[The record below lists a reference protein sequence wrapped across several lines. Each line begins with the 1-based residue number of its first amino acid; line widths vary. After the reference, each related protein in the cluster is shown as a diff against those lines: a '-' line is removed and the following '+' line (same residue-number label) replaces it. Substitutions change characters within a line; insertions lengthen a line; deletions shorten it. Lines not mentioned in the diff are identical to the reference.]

1 MQDMNKS
8 DSTFRTKLVL
18 FILLAIITTGCTTIR
33 TEIDVPIKNNGK
45 AFKEGETSI
54 SNVLSEIGPPG
65 KIGSLGSNGVV
76 FLYEYVSITEY
87 QVGVSPPGDLLR
99 WFKLSVAKAKNVRQV
114 LLLTF
119 DEKGVLSSSEYHE
132 SKENLGSGVG
142 FNFLYNIV
150 SLVDYSQLEKQP
162 EILNWGDGLLKP
174 LPEALNTTNSFDNG
188 MGGVEQKGAPSN
200 VGQRTLE
207 MREAK

>member
-1 MQDMNKS
+1 MQDMNKI
-8 DSTFRTKLVL
+8 DHAFKTKLVL
-18 FILLAIITTGCTTIR
+18 FLLALSVTGCTTIH
-33 TEIDVPIKNNGK
+33 TEIDEPIKNSGE
-45 AFKEGETSI
+45 AFKEGETRI
-54 SNVLSEIGPPG
+54 GDVLSEIGPPG
-65 KIGSLGSNGVV
+65 KIGSLGSSGVV

-87 QVGVSPPGDLLR
+87 QVGLSPPGDLLK
-99 WFKLSVAKAKNVRQV
+99 WFKLSVAKAKDVRQV

-119 DEKGVLSSSEYHE
+119 DAKGVLSSREYHE

-142 FNFLYNIV
+142 INFLYNIV

-162 EILNWGDGLLKP
+162 EILDWGYGLLKP
-174 LPEALNTTNSFDNG
+174 LPEALNTMNSFDNG
-188 MGGVEQKGAPSN
+188 TGGAEQKGTPSN